1 VRGLGHEGIDM
12 SDRIIPPENGDDEV
26 AQAAELERLRAR
38 AAELEAQVEAIAPS
52 RTGPETRV
60 SRGRW
65 RSIVASGLIVVACL
79 LAPLSVVSVWAS
91 QQISD
96 TDRYVQTV
104 APLAQNP
111 EVQSA
116 ITDEI
121 TNQIF
126 TYIDVAALI
135 RQALDALN
143 NQGLSPEVSSQL
155 QGLSIPLTS
164 AVENFTRDQ
173 VAKIVASPQFA
184 TAWDAA
190 NRAAHEQLV
199 ALLSGE
205 QGGAISAQNDSVTIN
220 LGPFIA
226 QAKEQ
231 LVAQGFSAAR
241 NIPEVDKSFTMVQSG
256 DVTKLQRGYRLL
268 NDLGAWLPWIAL
280 ALFGIGV
287 YVAKSH
293 RRAIIAGGLGVAAS
307 MLVLGA
313 AITIARALYL
323 NAVPA
328 DALPPDT
335 AAAVFDTLVR
345 FLRQALRATGIAFL
359 LLAAG
364 AFFTGGSET
373 AERTRAVLRS
383 GIGTLRG
390 GAESAGL
397 QTGRFGAWV
406 YAHKRALRIGVVV
419 LGMLALTFWPNA
431 TVGDV
436 IFTAVIVLLAV
447 GVIEFLG
454 RPPGTQEGTS
464 ETASSSDQSETVP
477 ADAAVSDEGPGGDE
491 PTPGAKD

>member
-1 VRGLGHEGIDM
+1 M
-12 SDRIIPPENGDDEV
+12 SDRMVPPDNGDDEQ

-38 AAELEAQVEAIAPS
+38 AAELEAQVAAAEG
-52 RTGPETRV
+52 RTEPEIPV
-60 SRGRW
+60 SRDRW
-65 RSIVASGLIVVACL
+65 RTIVATGLIVVACV

-111 EVQSA
+111 DVQSA

-126 TYIDVAALI
+126 TYIDVPALI

-143 NQGLSPEVSSQL
+143 NRGLSPEVASQL

-190 NRAAHEQLV
+190 NRAAHEQMV
-199 ALLSGE
+199 ELLSGQ
-205 QGGAISAQNDSVTIN
+205 QGGAISAQNDTVTIN

-231 LVAQGFSAAR
+231 LIAQGFSAAR

-313 AITIARALYL
+313 ALAIARALYL
-323 NAVPA
+323 DAVPA
-328 DALPPDT
+328 DALPPDA
-335 AAAVFDTLVR
+335 AAAVFDTMVR
-345 FLRQALRATGIAFL
+345 FLRQGLRATGIAFL

-364 AFFTGGSET
+364 AFLTGGSDI
-373 AERTRAVLRS
+373 AERTRAALRS
-383 GIGTLRG
+383 GIGRLRG
-390 GAESAGL
+390 SAETAGL
-397 QTGRFGAWV
+397 RTGPFGSWV
-406 YAHKRALRIGVVV
+406 YAHKRALRICAVV

-431 TVGDV
+431 TVAVV
-436 IFTAVIVLLAV
+436 IGTTVVVLLAV

-454 RPPGTQEGTS
+454 RPPELQDAASTS
-464 ETASSSDQSETVP
+464 EPTVSEPSEAASDTADVSQQGAGTEESSP
-477 ADAAVSDEGPGGDE
+477 GPKG
-491 PTPGAKD
+491 